1 MLLLGVQ
8 HGSSP
13 DNEDFY
19 EKLENESSRSFN
31 SIAQMMDQSDM
42 MTIMEIFAEKI
53 LQNLIY
59 TNGATDDG
67 KQIISFTLDF
77 FDVYVSSPSSCRLLS
92 KSNMIKQL
100 IQNHVVSVY
109 HTGINMLTHLIF
121 IDVIQCLAK

>member
-1 MLLLGVQ
+1 MECALLQFGITYKTQVLGDPRMLLLGVQ

-53 LQNLIY
+53 LKNLIY

-67 KQIISFTLDF
+67 K
-77 FDVYVSSPSSCRLLS
+77 
-92 KSNMIKQL
+92 
-100 IQNHVVSVY
+100 
-109 HTGINMLTHLIF
+109 
-121 IDVIQCLAK
+121 